1 MINVFATSSSRQKHH
16 TVVGIRYLYNAFQLT
31 IRHSGHLYQVAA
43 DMSGEKKKKK
53 RSKTKA
59 NKPKKSKNKIIKK
72 LDKTNKCFAAPASET
87 LNRSIRSHTVKHAD
101 SATNTQA
108 SIHTL
113 KTERTSTNRR
123 HQREF
128 THRRSKN
135 KSSQRYLD

>member
-31 IRHSGHLYQVAA
+31 IRRSGHLYQVAA
-43 DMSGEKKKKK
+43 DMSGKKKK

-59 NKPKKSKNKIIKK
+59 NKAKKTKQNKKK

>member
-31 IRHSGHLYQVAA
+31 IRRSGHLYQVAA
-43 DMSGEKKKKK
+43 DMSGKK
-53 RSKTKA
+53 RKEAKQKQT
-59 NKPKKSKNKIIKK
+59 KPKKQNKK

>member
-31 IRHSGHLYQVAA
+31 IRRSGHLYQVAA
-43 DMSGEKKKKK
+43 DMSGKKKK

-59 NKPKKSKNKIIKK
+59 NKAKQTKKKK